1 MKNGFGVKKNVL
13 GLFKTTFLRYFASFF
28 AFDATYGI
36 KKLSKRLWLQF
47 LSYFP
52 F

>member
-28 AFDATYGI
+28 CF
-36 KKLSKRLWLQF
+36 
-47 LSYFP
+47 
-52 F
+52 